1 MKIRSDILLV
11 AFVALF
17 STPVSAPVSAAM
29 APVAMAPDGTEPQGQ
44 QPDQDAAA
52 FSDEELK
59 TFVVAVIE
67 VQRINQDYL
76 NRANAAATKEE
87 QEGMLQS
94 AADQMTQVV
103 EKNGMTVDRFTE
115 ILNHA
120 QMNPQLASR
129 VRKHMNDLR

>member
-11 AFVALF
+11 ALVALF
-17 STPVSAPVSAAM
+17 STPVAAPVSAAM
-29 APVAMAPDGTEPQGQ
+29 APVAMAPDGAEPQSQ
-44 QPDQDAAA
+44 QLDQDEAA

-76 NRANAAATKEE
+76 NRANAATTKEE
-87 QEGMLQS
+87 QENMLQS

>member
-1 MKIRSDILLV
+1 MKIRSGILLV
-11 AFVALF
+11 AMMALF
-17 STPVSAPVSAAM
+17 SAPASAAL
-29 APVAMAPDGTEPQGQ
+29 APVALAPDGAEPQV
-44 QPDQDAAA
+44 QPLDEAA

-76 NRANAAATKEE
+76 DRLGAATSNEE
-87 QEGMLQS
+87 QERMLQS
-94 AADQMTQVV
+94 AADRMTEVV
-103 EKNGMTVDRFTE
+103 QKNGMTVDRFTE

-129 VRKHMNDLR
+129 VRKHMHDIR

>member
-1 MKIRSDILLV
+1 MAALLG
-11 AFVALF
+11 A
-17 STPVSAPVSAAM
+17 APVSAAVL
-29 APVAMAPDGTEPQGQ
+29 PVAAVPDGAEPQTQ
-44 QPDQDAAA
+44 QMDQDEAQ

-67 VQRINQDYL
+67 VQRINEDYMNKL
-76 NRANAAATKEE
+76 GAVNTQEE
-87 QEGMLQS
+87 QERVLQT

-129 VRKHMNDLR
+129 VRKHMIDVR

>member
-1 MKIRSDILLV
+1 MTIRSDIFAAV
-11 AFVALF
+11 VIAFL
-17 STPVSAPVSAAM
+17 SAPASAAVLPM
-29 APVAMAPDGTEPQGQ
+29 AMAPDGAEPQLRQ
-44 QPDQDAAA
+44 QDPDEANY
-52 FSDEELK
+52 SDEELK

-76 NRANAAATKEE
+76 NKLGGVASREE
-87 QEGMLQS
+87 QEKVLQT

-129 VRKHMNDLR
+129 VRKHMNDVR